1 VGAYIRLVSR
11 WYSPSLG
18 LAQVEITGIFTM
30 SFVVYHFSTQKENLP
45 ESFCLQ
51 CQQCQNRIQVRF
63 VAIPC
68 GPCNERIAGRW
79 IHR

>member
-30 SFVVYHFSTQKENLP
+30 SFVVYHFSIQEENLP
-45 ESFCLQ
+45 E
-51 CQQCQNRIQVRF
+51 
-63 VAIPC
+63 
-68 GPCNERIAGRW
+68 
-79 IHR
+79 